1 MNCPCEGKGAPKCL
15 PKEIVEK
22 PVLFRLVKIAST
34 IGDETAYPPTVGLYK
49 NVLLNYEVNNH
60 TYIYSSD
67 GIPVLLTGEEAPG
80 ATYYAGTGLELNDN
94 TFSVDNTIATKS
106 EIPTTFQTIF
116 YMNASETGG
125 TRHIYKKSDMT
136 DPATSKDVFDAN
148 DKGQVILRI
157 STSVTPEM
165 YSDAY
170 LQNAYSATGDYQ
182 LLFLDEKTYRSFDT
196 SNLTDSTFVYN
207 SRVLQDKLT
216 AGANV
221 QINGATI
228 SATDTTYSDFTGATS
243 STAGTHGLVPA
254 PATTD
259 VDKYLKSDGTWAAIS
274 AGGGVKELTTDD
286 YNYPVNNPEYV
297 AMWLLSPGYY
307 TAPSGVEVRNSTSN
321 GTDSRYA
328 DGINFII
335 GGNSSSNRSAFILSA
350 GGNRAISAVY
360 MSGGYNTYRETR
372 DFAVIRIIDIA
383 NSLTSTDEYKVLSAK
398 QGKALNDK
406 IEGRVKTNAGAPTT
420 STVGTKGQ
428 LLEDTTNGDLYICT
442 DATNPYVWEEVGT
455 GGGSTGLITLSYGNS
470 TWQDFLNAYN
480 AGEIVYCRASSAAD
494 PSSGDQTRMAF
505 MAYVNNPTTP
515 TEVEF
520 QYVRSVSSKT
530 AAQPCDQ
537 VFVYTLTPTNGG
549 TWTVESRNVTYKV
562 AAGTNVTTSYS
573 NGTVTI
579 NADAPVITMSS
590 TDPGEGSPL
599 AANNFIAYYE

>member
-1 MNCPCEGKGAPKCL
+1 
-15 PKEIVEK
+15 
-22 PVLFRLVKIAST
+22 
-34 IGDETAYPPTVGLYK
+34 
-49 NVLLNYEVNNH
+49 
-60 TYIYSSD
+60 
-67 GIPVLLTGEEAPG
+67 
-80 ATYYAGTGLELNDN
+80 
-94 TFSVDNTIATKS
+94 
-106 EIPTTFQTIF
+106 
-116 YMNASETGG
+116 
-125 TRHIYKKSDMT
+125 
-136 DPATSKDVFDAN
+136 
-148 DKGQVILRI
+148 
-157 STSVTPEM
+157 M

-228 SATDTTYSDFTGATS
+228 SATDTTYSDFIGATS

-420 STVGTKGQ
+420 STVGTIGQ

-455 GGGSTGLITLSYGNS
+455 GGGPTVAQTTGTSTTDVMSQASTSQMVFPSGFETSKDRIAVGDNAVVSAAKGVAIGQRATSSHAGSVAIGHGAITHTVGEVSINSAYNTSYGYNNTSYRLLTGLYDP
-470 TWQDFLNAYN
+470 Q
-480 AGEIVYCRASSAAD
+480 SAHDAATK
-494 PSSGDQTRMAF
+494 G
-505 MAYVNNPTTP
+505 YVDAT
-515 TEVEF
+515 
-520 QYVRSVSSKT
+520 
-530 AAQPCDQ
+530 
-537 VFVYTLTPTNGG
+537 
-549 TWTVESRNVTYKV
+549 
-562 AAGTNVTTSYS
+562 
-573 NGTVTI
+573 
-579 NADAPVITMSS
+579 APVITMTD

-599 AANNFIAYYE
+599 AANNFIGVYNA